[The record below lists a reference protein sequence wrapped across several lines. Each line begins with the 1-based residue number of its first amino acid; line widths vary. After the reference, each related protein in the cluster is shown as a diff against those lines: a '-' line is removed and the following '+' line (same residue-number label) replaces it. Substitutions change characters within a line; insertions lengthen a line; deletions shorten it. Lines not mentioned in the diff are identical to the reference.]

1 MEVAAPQASY
11 GKPEQALQLT
21 RRIVE
26 RIGGLPGVSSVGV
39 TSMLPISGWGNTT
52 WFRVLGR
59 PWHGE
64 HDEVP
69 EREVGATYLQTI
81 GATLVRGRYF
91 TGADGP
97 AAPQVAIVNRAMA
110 REYFRGED
118 PVGKQISYL
127 SEPPKPITIVGIV
140 EDIMEGPIDTTPR
153 SVLYVPFEQSAFN
166 YFSLVVR
173 TTMAEQPL
181 LGAMTSTIRQV
192 DPDIV
197 TDGGQTMSERIDLSP
212 AAYLHRS
219 SAWLVGG
226 FAVLALVLGVVGLY
240 GVVAYSVGQ
249 RTREIGVR
257 MALGAER
264 RRVYRLVLGEA
275 GWLTAIGIAAGLA
288 CAIGAGRLMRGLL
301 FGVDAWD
308 VPTLAAVTAVLATG
322 SLLAS
327 FLPARRAASS
337 IQSMR

>member
-1 MEVAAPQASY
+1 
-11 GKPEQALQLT
+11 
-21 RRIVE
+21 
-26 RIGGLPGVSSVGV
+26 
-39 TSMLPISGWGNTT
+39 
-52 WFRVLGR
+52 
-59 PWHGE
+59 
-64 HDEVP
+64 
-69 EREVGATYLQTI
+69 
-81 GATLVRGRYF
+81 
-91 TGADGP
+91 
-97 AAPQVAIVNRAMA
+97 MA

-118 PVGKQISYL
+118 PIGKQISYL
-127 SEPPKPITIVGIV
+127 EPRPAKPITIVGIV

-153 SVLYVPFEQSAFN
+153 SVLYVPFDQLAFN

-181 LGAMTSTIRQV
+181 VGAMTSTIRQV

-219 SAWLVGG
+219 SAWLVGC

-327 FLPARRAASS
+327 FLPARRAASIDPVDALQDRVMCARAS
-337 IQSMR
+337 SRSDGLVRSG